1 MTEAQSVPIPEV
13 YILWHPQCQLG
24 KPLARRIMTWLRP
37 GNSGL
42 GPEVFYRS
50 LPAPEAKSD
59 GLPPPLPLEMRPN
72 MPPAPASKA
81 TSNLQ
86 LVLALIDENMV
97 ADFAW
102 RHWLDQ
108 LAPRTQPQPQPNR
121 IIWPVAL
128 DATAYNMPT
137 SIKCL
142 NYFRPAG
149 LPVSNAAVEQR
160 SHQFELVVRSLL
172 KQITEAMCRV
182 MLPKRTAD
190 GTAALEQAPKVSIFL
205 SHAKA
210 DGTVPARRIRDY
222 IYSQTQLAA
231 FYDENDIAFGSGFAL
246 VIEQDLKSMATAAMI
261 SVRSAKY
268 SSRPWCRRELSMFRR
283 PRPEDQEQ
291 ESVAKRWRL
300 YPTLVVEAMG
310 SSESTSGMAE
320 LGNSPIIRWADDDNN
335 LAELIVTSVI
345 RDAMLA
351 SFHSALGRTIALQA
365 DQIVINWLPDPTTL
379 LHIPAVHSDRKQTV
393 FHPGRE
399 LSGLEIDILEEFLPN
414 LEFKSFEEALS

>member
-1 MTEAQSVPIPEV
+1 
-13 YILWHPQCQLG
+13 
-24 KPLARRIMTWLRP
+24 
-37 GNSGL
+37 
-42 GPEVFYRS
+42 
-50 LPAPEAKSD
+50 
-59 GLPPPLPLEMRPN
+59 
-72 MPPAPASKA
+72 
-81 TSNLQ
+81 
-86 LVLALIDENMV
+86 
-97 ADFAW
+97 
-102 RHWLDQ
+102 
-108 LAPRTQPQPQPNR
+108 
-121 IIWPVAL
+121 AL

-149 LPVSNAAVEQR
+149 LPVSTAAVEQK

-182 MLPKRTAD
+182 MLPKRTAE
-190 GTAALEQAPKVSIFL
+190 GPAALEHPPKVSIFL

-210 DGTVPARRIRDY
+210 DGTLPARRIPDY

-231 FYDENDIAFGSGFAL
+231 FYDENDIAFGSGFSR

-261 SVRSAKY
+261 SVRSARY
-268 SSRPWCRRELSMFRR
+268 SSRPWCRRELSLFRK
-283 PRPEDQEQ
+283 PRPADQED
-291 ESVAKRWRL
+291 EAVARRWRL

-310 SSESTSGMAE
+310 NSESTSGMAE
-320 LGNSPIIRWADDDNN
+320 LGNSPIIRWSDDDKD

-393 FHPGRE
+393 YHPGRE
-399 LSGLEIDILEEFLPN
+399 LSGLEIDILGEFLPS
-414 LEFKSFEEALS
+414 LEFSSFEEALS